1 MITAASIISVGALA
15 FLVNVLTS
23 LVKNFIQPKFGSI
36 GVQVFAFILALIGAF
51 YILYGANIPNLQS
64 WVVAAGAIFSVAVA
78 YYEVILNK
86 ISVFS
91 VGAFPSVNPGAN
103 RS

>member
-51 YILYGANIPNLQS
+51 YILYGA
-64 WVVAAGAIFSVAVA
+64 AGAIFSVAVA